1 MRVHLDVLAFFFTNT
16 PMAMKKS
23 AILFFVGLLGS
34 LISCNRPEKP
44 VFQLL
49 TAEETGID
57 FINEIPE
64 NDSFNILRNE
74 YMYNGG
80 GVGIGDLN
88 GDGLDD
94 LVFAGNKVS
103 PRIYLNKGGLQF
115 EEITSS
121 FKGGF
126 KGHWISGVALVDIN
140 TDGWLD
146 IYFTVTMSD
155 QPAERKNQL
164 WVNQGTQ
171 NDSTLLFV
179 EQAKDYGIDHEGHSM
194 HAAFFDYD
202 LDGDLDLYI
211 LNNTVSDKVP
221 TNYRPKLKDGSADNQ
236 DQLFRNEGEGH
247 FINVS
252 AEAGIMTEGYGLGLG
267 IADFNRDHYP
277 DIYVSNDYIA
287 NDLLY
292 INQKDGTFKD
302 RSADYLSYQSK
313 FSMGNDVGDLN
324 QDGWPDIIT
333 LDMLPE
339 NYFRKK
345 QTINGNSYTFYTND
359 EKYGYQHQYVRNM
372 LQLNNGAVNGQLL
385 PFSEV
390 GQMAGIHQSEWSW
403 SALMVDV
410 DNDTDRDLIFSNG
423 FPRDLTDKDFT
434 NYKANTY
441 GYLAGDREMLA
452 VIPVVKVPNYLFE
465 NQGGLNFTNRAQE
478 WGMELPVFSSGAAF
492 ADLDNDGDLEYV
504 SNNINERAYV
514 FENKT
519 NENQPGKNYLQIE
532 LTGSRFNPLAIGTK
546 IQISYNGQKQ
556 WYEQFLTRGYLS
568 SVSPTIHFGLDN
580 VTQIDEIKIIWPSA
594 KEMTILN
601 QVDANQKIKIDYQ
614 SAKRRKLDLD
624 DEPRPANLLFEEIPN
639 AISYVQEAEDF
650 VDFYL
655 PQRTILKRISQTG
668 PGIATGDLTGDGIPE
683 ILFGGTPEQSAE
695 VWSISDSN
703 QFQKIAIEGL
713 TGLKESYDH
722 QLEII
727 DIDNDGDMDVLTG
740 AGAYSPYEP
749 EIYQHKLYRNTSGTF
764 LPEHLPIGSFP
775 VSVLATHDFDR
786 DGDEDVFVGAR
797 VQNNHYPLAPFSK
810 ILINNGQGKFDTLA
824 CPALDLGM
832 VTDAVWTDFDQDGWK
847 DLIIAREWGAL
858 AVLKNNKGIT
868 LEEVTS
874 TDMQNYQG
882 WWSMVKAADLD
893 GDGDEDLLVGNLGNN
908 HRFAVSNQYPLT
920 LYAPDIDL
928 NGVLD
933 LLPGAYY
940 ENEKGQMVEFPVHYL
955 DELASQSPF
964 FRKNFTSYTLFSQ
977 QTMKDILDKGNTDD
991 MVLRK
996 INTTSSYVLWND
1008 NGVFE
1013 WEELPWEAQVAPLKD
1028 AYCGDLNG
1036 DSLMDILLVGNDHS
1050 YDVSTGDFSA
1060 NKGLILLGDKKGGFK
1075 AMPYRQ
1081 TGWWT
1086 EGVINQLKVL
1096 EYQKEK
1102 YIIAG
1107 MHKAPVR
1114 IFKIK

>member
-1 MRVHLDVLAFFFTNT
+1 
-16 PMAMKKS
+16 MKQS
-23 AILFFVGLLGS
+23 AIFLIIGLLVGLT
-34 LISCNRPEKP
+34 SCNHSEKP

-49 TAEETGID
+49 TTSETGID

-94 LVFAGNKVS
+94 LIFAGNKVS
-103 PRIYLNKGGLQF
+103 PKIYLNKGNLQF
-115 EEITSS
+115 EDITHV
-121 FKGGF
+121 FEGGF
-126 KGHWISGVALVDIN
+126 KGNWISGVALVDIN

-146 IYFTVTMSD
+146 IYFTVTMND
-155 QPAERKNQL
+155 NPENRKNQL
-164 WVNQGTQ
+164 WINQGHQ
-171 NDSTLLFV
+171 NEAPLAFI
-179 EQAKDYGIDHEGHSM
+179 EQANKYGIDHEGHSM

-202 LDGDLDLYI
+202 LDGDLDLYV

-236 DQLFRNEGEGH
+236 DQLFRNEGNGQ
-247 FINVS
+247 FVNVS
-252 AEAGIMTEGYGLGLG
+252 TEAGIVIEGYGLGLG
-267 IADFNRDHYP
+267 IADFNGDHYP

-292 INQKDGTFKD
+292 INQKDGTFKNQ
-302 RSADYLSYQSK
+302 STDYLSYQSK

-359 EKYGYQHQYVRNM
+359 EKYNYQHQYVRNM
-372 LQLNNGAVNGQLL
+372 LQMNNGAVDGQLL

-410 DNDTDRDLIFSNG
+410 DNDSDRDLIFSNG

-465 NQGGLNFTNRAQE
+465 NQGDLIFTNRAQD

-519 NENQPGKNYLQIE
+519 NENTPKKNFLQIE
-532 LTGSRFNPLAIGTK
+532 LTGPTQNPMAIGTK
-546 IQISYNGQKQ
+546 IQISYQGQHQ

-568 SVSPTIHFGLDN
+568 SVSPTIHFGLDT
-580 VTQIDEIKIIWPSA
+580 VSQIELIKIIWPSA
-594 KEMTILN
+594 KETTLI
-601 QVDANQKIKIDYQ
+601 QHITANQKIKIDYETAERSELQ
-614 SAKRRKLDLD
+614 EEQGDSSLSGF
-624 DEPRPANLLFEEIPN
+624 FEEIPQ
-639 AISYVQEAEDF
+639 AVPYLQKEEDF

-655 PQRTILKRISQTG
+655 PQRTLLKRISQTG
-668 PGIATGDLTGDGIPE
+668 PGIAIGDLTGDNIPE
-683 ILFGGTPEQSAE
+683 IMFGGTPEQPIE
-695 VWSISDSN
+695 IWTIKDSSV
-703 QFQKIAIEGL
+703 FQKITIEGL
-713 TGLKESYDH
+713 TGVTESYDH
-722 QLEII
+722 QLEIV
-727 DIDNDGDMDVLTG
+727 DIDQDGDLDILTG

-749 EIYQHKLYRNTSGTF
+749 EIYQHKLYRNQGGRF
-764 LPEHLPIGSFP
+764 EVEQLPIGSFP
-775 VSVLATHDFDR
+775 VSVLAPYDYDQ
-786 DGDEDVFVGAR
+786 DGDVDVFVGAR
-797 VQNNHYPLAPFSK
+797 VQNNQYPLAPRSK
-810 ILINNGQGKFDTLA
+810 MLINDGKGHFDTLTSS
-824 CPALDLGM
+824 ALGLGL

-847 DLIIAREWGAL
+847 DLILAREWESIAI
-858 AVLKNNKGIT
+858 LKNNNGNF
-868 LEEVTS
+868 LEEVTPPGI
-874 TDMQNYQG
+874 QKYKG
-882 WWSMVKAADLD
+882 WWSMIKAADLD
-893 GDGDEDLLVGNLGNN
+893 GDGDEDLVVGNLGNN
-908 HRFAVSNQYPLT
+908 HRFKVSAPYPLT

-933 LLPGAYY
+933 LIPGAYY
-940 ENEKGQMVEFPVHYL
+940 ENEEGKLVAYPVHYL

-964 FRKNFTSYTLFSQ
+964 FRKNFTSYTAFSQ
-977 QTMKDILDKGNTDD
+977 QTMKDILDKGNTED
-991 MVLRK
+991 MVVRT
-996 INTTSSYVLWND
+996 INTTSSYVLWNE
-1008 NGVFE
+1008 GGKFE
-1013 WEELPWEAQVAPLKD
+1013 WQELPWEAQVAPVKD
-1028 AYCGDLNG
+1028 AYCGDING
-1036 DSLMDILLVGNDHS
+1036 DSFTDLLLVGNDHS
-1050 YDVSTGDFSA
+1050 FEVSTGDFSA
-1060 NKGLILLGDKKGGFK
+1060 NKGLVLIGDENRNFK
-1075 AMPYRQ
+1075 AVPYRE
-1081 TGWWT
+1081 TGWWI
-1086 EGVINQLKVL
+1086 EGVINQLKVFN
-1096 EYQKEK
+1096 YRQQQ
-1102 YIIAG
+1102 YFVAG

-1114 IFKIK
+1114 IFKLK

>member
-1 MRVHLDVLAFFFTNT
+1 MN
-16 PMAMKKS
+16 KS
-23 AILFFVGLLGS
+23 SILFLIGITVGLS
-34 LISCNRPEKP
+34 SCNYSEKP
-44 VFQLL
+44 IFQLL
-49 TAEETGID
+49 TTTQTGID

-64 NDSFNILRNE
+64 NDTFNILRNE

-94 LVFAGNKVS
+94 LIFAGNKVS
-103 PRIYLNKGGLQF
+103 PKIYLNKGGLQF
-115 EEITSS
+115 EDITQA
-121 FKGGF
+121 FLGGF
-126 KGHWISGVALVDIN
+126 KGHWISGVSLVDIN

-155 QPAERKNQL
+155 NPEKRRNQL
-164 WVNQGTQ
+164 WVNQGKP
-171 NDSTLLFV
+171 SGSSISFV
-179 EQAKDYGIDHEGHSM
+179 EQAKEYGIDHEGHSM

-236 DQLFRNEGEGH
+236 DQLFRNEGNGQ
-247 FINVS
+247 FINAS
-252 AEAGIMTEGYGLGLG
+252 KEAGIVIEGYGLGLG

-277 DIYVSNDYIA
+277 DIYISNDYIA

-302 RSADYLSYQSK
+302 QSADFLSYQSK
-313 FSMGNDVGDLN
+313 FSMGNDIGDIN

-359 EKYGYQHQYVRNM
+359 EKYNYQHQYVRNM
-372 LQLNNGAVNGQLL
+372 LQLNNGAVQGQLL

-390 GQMAGIHQSEWSW
+390 GQMAGVHQSEWSW

-410 DNDTDRDLIFSNG
+410 DNDSDRDLIFSNG

-441 GYLAGDREMLA
+441 GYLAGDKEMLA
-452 VIPVVKVPNYLFE
+452 VIPVVKVPNYLYE
-465 NQGGLNFTNRAQE
+465 NQGNLTFINKAQE

-504 SNNINERAYV
+504 SNNINEQAYV

-519 NENQPGKNYLQIE
+519 NEYTLKKNFLQIE
-532 LTGSRFNPLAIGTK
+532 LNGPDQNPLAIGTK
-546 IQISYNGQKQ
+546 IQITYNGQSQ
-556 WYEQFLTRGYLS
+556 WHEQFLTRGYLS
-568 SVSPTIHFGLDN
+568 SVSPTIHFGLDT
-580 VTQIDEIKIIWPSA
+580 VSQIEEIKIIWPSA
-594 KEMTILN
+594 KEITLIQN
-601 QVDANQKIKIDYQ
+601 ITANQKIKVNYHTSERVAFQKDQ
-614 SAKRRKLDLD
+614 LDNAT
-624 DEPRPANLLFEEIPN
+624 ELLFEEIPN
-639 AISYVQEAEDF
+639 AIPYVQREEDF

-683 ILFGGTPEQSAE
+683 IMFGGTPEQPAE
-695 VWSISDSN
+695 IWTFIDTN
-703 QFQKIAIEGL
+703 RFQKIYLDGITGL
-713 TGLKESYDH
+713 TESYDH
-722 QLEII
+722 QLEMI
-727 DIDNDGDMDVLTG
+727 DIDQDGDMDIVTG

-749 EIYQHKLYRNTSGTF
+749 EIYQHKLYRNQGTTF
-764 LPEHLPIGSFP
+764 AKEQLPIGAFP
-775 VSVLATHDFDR
+775 VSVLATEDFDQ
-786 DGDEDVFVGAR
+786 DGDMDVFVGAR
-797 VQNNHYPLAPFSK
+797 VQNNQYPLAPLSQL
-810 ILINNGQGKFDTLA
+810 LINDGQGYFDTLES
-824 CPALDLGM
+824 PTFDLGL

-847 DLIIAREWGAL
+847 DLVVTREWESIV
-858 AVLKNNKGIT
+858 VLKNNKGKA

-874 TDMQNYQG
+874 PGIQKYKG
-882 WWSMVKAADLD
+882 WWSMVKAMDLD
-893 GDGDEDLLVGNLGNN
+893 GDGDEDLILGNLGNN
-908 HRFAVSNQYPLT
+908 HRFKVSSQYPLT

-940 ENEKGQMVEFPVHYL
+940 ENEAGELIEYPVHYL

-964 FRKNFTSYTLFSQ
+964 FRKNFTSYTDFSR
-977 QTMKDILDKGNTDD
+977 QTMKEVLDKGNKEN
-991 MVLRK
+991 MVVRT
-996 INTTSSYVLWND
+996 INTTSSYVLWNEGGKF
-1008 NGVFE
+1008 N
-1013 WEELPWEAQVAPLKD
+1013 WQELPLEAQVSPIKD
-1028 AYCGDLNG
+1028 AFCRDFNEDGII
-1036 DSLMDILLVGNDHS
+1036 DILLLGNDHS
-1050 YDVSTGDFSA
+1050 FDVSTGDFSA
-1060 NKGLILLGDKKGGFK
+1060 NKGLVILGDSQRHFK
-1075 AMPYRQ
+1075 AIPYRE
-1081 TGWWT
+1081 TGWGT
-1086 EGVINQLKVL
+1086 EGVINQLKVID
-1096 EYQKEK
+1096 YQQEQ
-1102 YIIAG
+1102 YYIAG
-1107 MHKAPVR
+1107 MHKSPVR
-1114 IFKIK
+1114 VFKLK

>member
-1 MRVHLDVLAFFFTNT
+1 
-16 PMAMKKS
+16 MKKLV
-23 AILFFVGLLGS
+23 ILLFFGS
-34 LISCNRPEKP
+34 LLSLTSCSHSEKP

-49 TAEETGID
+49 NATETGIE

-88 GDGLDD
+88 ADGLDD

-103 PRIYLNKGGLQF
+103 PKIYLNKGKLQF
-115 EEITSS
+115 EDITAS
-121 FKGGF
+121 FQGGF

-155 QPAERKNQL
+155 QPAERRNQL
-164 WVNQGTQ
+164 WVNQGIQ

-179 EQAKDYGIDHEGHSM
+179 EQAKDYGIDYEGHSM

-202 LDGDLDLYI
+202 LDGDLDLYV
-211 LNNTVSDKVP
+211 LNNTVTDKVP

-236 DQLFRNEGEGH
+236 DQLFRNEGNGQ
-247 FINVS
+247 FTNVS
-252 AEAGIMTEGYGLGLG
+252 VEAGIVIEGYGLGLG

-292 INQKDGTFKD
+292 INQRDGTFKD
-302 RSADYLSYQSK
+302 QSADYLSYQSK

-339 NYFRKK
+339 NYLRKK

-410 DNDTDRDLIFSNG
+410 DNDADRDLIFSNG

-452 VIPVVKVPNYLFE
+452 VIPVVKVPNYLYE
-465 NQGGLNFTNRAQE
+465 NQGDLNFTNRAQE

-504 SNNINERAYV
+504 SNNINERAYL

-519 NENQPGKNYLQIE
+519 NEYNPGKNYLQIE
-532 LTGSRFNPLAIGTK
+532 LIGSKLNPLAIGTK
-546 IQISYNGQKQ
+546 IQISYKGQQQ

-568 SVSPTIHFGLDN
+568 SVSPTIHFGLD
-580 VTQIDEIKIIWPSA
+580 TIAQIDEIKIIWPSA
-594 KEMTILN
+594 KEITIIN
-601 QVDANQKIKIDYQ
+601 QVASNQKIKIDYQ
-614 SAKRRKLDLD
+614 TAKRKELDQD
-624 DEPRPANLLFEEIPN
+624 DENGPSKLLFEEIPN
-639 AISYVQEAEDF
+639 AISYRQEAEDF

-668 PGIATGDLTGDGIPE
+668 PGIATGDLTGDGMPE

-695 VWSISDSN
+695 VWAISDSN
-703 QFQKIAIEGL
+703 RFQKIAIEGL
-713 TGLKESYDH
+713 TELTESYDH

-749 EIYQHKLYRNTSGTF
+749 EIYQHKLYKNQGGLF
-764 LPEHLPIGSFP
+764 VKEPLPIGPFP
-775 VSVLATHDFDR
+775 VSVLAIYDFDQ

-797 VQNNHYPLAPFSK
+797 VKNNQYPLAPLSK
-810 ILINNGQGKFDTLA
+810 ILINNGQGKFDTLIS
-824 CPALDLGM
+824 PALDLGM

-847 DLIIAREWGAL
+847 DLIIAREWGNI
-858 AVLKNNKGIT
+858 AVLKNNKGRS

-874 TDMQNYQG
+874 TELQKFQG

-893 GDGDEDLLVGNLGNN
+893 GDGDEDLMLGNVGNN
-908 HRFAVSNQYPLT
+908 HRFTVSDRYPLT

-940 ENEKGQMVEFPVHYL
+940 ENEAGQMVEYPVHYL

-964 FRKNFTSYTLFSQ
+964 FRKNFTSYTAFSR
-977 QTMKDILDKGNTDD
+977 QTIKDILEKGNTED
-991 MVLRK
+991 MVIQT
-996 INTTSSYVLWND
+996 INTTSSYVLWNED
-1008 NGVFE
+1008 RKYV
-1013 WEELPWEAQVAPLKD
+1013 WQALPWEAQVAPVKD
-1028 AYCGDLNG
+1028 AFCGDFNG
-1036 DSLMDILLVGNDHS
+1036 DNYSDILLVGNDHS
-1050 YDVSTGDFSA
+1050 YDVSTGNFSA
-1060 NKGLILLGDKKGGFK
+1060 NKGLILLGDKNRTFE
-1075 AMPYRQ
+1075 ALPYLES
-1081 TGWWT
+1081 GWWT

-1096 EYQKEK
+1096 EHQKEK
-1102 YIIAG
+1102 YFIAG
-1107 MHKAPVR
+1107 MHKAPVQV
-1114 IFKIK
+1114 FKLKK

>member
-1 MRVHLDVLAFFFTNT
+1 
-16 PMAMKKS
+16 MKKS
-23 AILFFVGLLGS
+23 EILLFIGFLGLLGCS
-34 LISCNRPEKP
+34 HSDKP

-49 TAEETGID
+49 TATETGID

-64 NDSFNILRNE
+64 SDSFNILRNE

-103 PRIYLNKGGLQF
+103 PKIYLNRGNLQF
-115 EEITSS
+115 EDITSA
-121 FKGGF
+121 FVGGF

-155 QPAERKNQL
+155 QPEERRNQL
-164 WVNQGTQ
+164 WINQGIQ
-171 NDSTLLFV
+171 NHSSLSFI
-179 EQAKDYGIDHEGHSM
+179 EQARDYGIDHEGHSM

-202 LDGDLDLYI
+202 LDGDLDLYV
-211 LNNTVSDKVP
+211 LNNIVTDKVP
-221 TNYRPKLKDGSADNQ
+221 TNYRPKLKDGTADNQ
-236 DQLFRNEGEGH
+236 DQLFRNEGNAQ
-247 FINVS
+247 FVNVS
-252 AEAGIMTEGYGLGLG
+252 AEAGIVIEGYGLGLG

-292 INQKDGTFKD
+292 INQRDGTFKD
-302 RSADYLSYQSK
+302 QSADYLSYQSK
-313 FSMGNDVGDLN
+313 FSMGNDVGDIN

-372 LQLNNGAVNGQLL
+372 LQLNNGAVDGTLL

-410 DNDTDRDLIFSNG
+410 DNDSDRDLIFSNG

-465 NQGGLNFTNRAQE
+465 NKGNLKFDNRAKD

-504 SNNINERAYV
+504 SNNINEPAYL

-519 NENQPGKNYLQIE
+519 NENQPNKNYLQIE
-532 LTGSRFNPLAIGTK
+532 LIGSKANPMAIGTK
-546 IQISYNGQKQ
+546 IQITYDGQHQ

-568 SVSPTIHFGLDN
+568 SVSPTIHFGLDT
-580 VTQIDEIKIIWPSA
+580 VSRIDEVKILWPSA
-594 KEMTILN
+594 KETTVIK
-601 QVDANQKIKIDYQ
+601 QVAVNQKIRVDYQ
-614 SAKRRKLDLD
+614 SAERTVFAEDNSA
-624 DEPRPANLLFEEIPN
+624 PPAEGLFEEIPQ
-639 AISYVQEAEDF
+639 AISYIQEAEDF

-668 PGIATGDLTGDGIPE
+668 PGIATGDLTGDGVPE
-683 ILFGGTPEQSAE
+683 ILFGGTREQSAE
-695 VWSISDSN
+695 VWTISDSN
-703 QFQKIAIEGL
+703 RFQKIAIEGL
-713 TGLKESYDH
+713 TGLTESYDH

-727 DIDNDGDMDVLTG
+727 DIDNDGDLDVLTG

-749 EIYQHKLYRNTSGTF
+749 EIYQHKLYRNANGIFSAEK
-764 LPEHLPIGSFP
+764 LPVGSFP
-775 VSVLATHDFDR
+775 VSVLATHDFDN
-786 DGDEDVFVGAR
+786 DGDVDVFVGAR
-797 VQNNHYPLAPFSK
+797 VQNNQYPLAPPSK
-810 ILINNGQGKFDTLA
+810 ILLNKGDGKFDTLES
-824 CPALDLGM
+824 PALDLGL

-847 DLIIAREWGAL
+847 DLIIAREWGPIAIL
-858 AVLKNNKGIT
+858 RNNQGIS
-868 LEEVTS
+868 LEEVLS
-874 TDMQNYQG
+874 PSIQKYEG
-882 WWSMVKAADLD
+882 WWSMVKAEDLD
-893 GDGDEDLLVGNLGNN
+893 GDGDEDLVLGNLGRN
-908 HRFAVSNQYPLT
+908 HRFTVSNQYPLT
-920 LYAPDIDL
+920 LYAPDIDQ

-933 LLPGAYY
+933 LLPAAYY
-940 ENEKGQMVEFPVHYL
+940 ENEKGQLEEYPVHYL
-955 DELASQSPF
+955 DELAAQSPF
-964 FRKNFTSYTLFSQ
+964 FRKNFTSYTSFSQ
-977 QTMKDILDKGNTDD
+977 QTMKDILEKGNRED
-991 MVLRK
+991 VLVRT
-996 INTTSSYVLWND
+996 INTTSSYVLWNEKGKF
-1008 NGVFE
+1008 N
-1013 WEELPWEAQVAPLKD
+1013 WEELPWEAQVAPIQD
-1028 AYCGDLNG
+1028 AYCGDFNG
-1036 DSLMDILLVGNDHS
+1036 DTIIDLLLVGNDHS
-1050 YDVSTGDFSA
+1050 YDVSTGNFSA
-1060 NKGLILLGDKKGGFK
+1060 NKGLVLLGDEDGNFR
-1075 AMPYRQ
+1075 AMPYRE

-1096 EYQKEK
+1096 EHEQELYF
-1102 YIIAG
+1102 IAG
-1107 MHKAPVR
+1107 MHKAPMH
-1114 IFKIK
+1114 IFKLKK